1 MMSNP
6 GTHAARDLE
15 RELVLAYEGEVPQP
29 YYWQIPA
36 SAPAHHTRHHPGEIE
51 TALPYSSLP
60 VEFLLAA
67 AVSFEELD
75 EVVERQARREE
86 FTGWL

>member
-36 SAPAHHTRHHPGEIE
+36 APIPHTRHHPGEIE
-51 TALPYSSLP
+51 TALPYASLP
-60 VEFLLAA
+60 TEFLLAA
-67 AVSFEELD
+67 AVSLEELD

-86 FTGWL
+86 FTGWF